1 MADKQSR
8 KELLDSLV
16 DIRDVKIDRSQPV
29 EERMKS
35 YVEQIKNPYLFK
47 VGNTVV
53 RVSYANTQATIND
66 NFVNLLASMWSGS
79 RMIGKWIFFM
89 NLIQKA
95 GFSLDFVL

>member
-1 MADKQSR
+1 MANERSK

-16 DIRDVKIDRSQPV
+16 DIRDVKIDRTLPV

-66 NFVNLLASMWSGS
+66 NFVNLLAS
-79 RMIGKWIFFM
+79 
-89 NLIQKA
+89 L
-95 GFSLDFVL
+95 

>member
-1 MADKQSR
+1 MTEKNMKCSTADEQ
-8 KELLDSLV
+8 LV
-16 DIRDVKIDRSQPV
+16 DIRDVKIDRTQPV

-66 NFVNLLASMWSGS
+66 NFVNLLAS
-79 RMIGKWIFFM
+79 
-89 NLIQKA
+89 L
-95 GFSLDFVL
+95 